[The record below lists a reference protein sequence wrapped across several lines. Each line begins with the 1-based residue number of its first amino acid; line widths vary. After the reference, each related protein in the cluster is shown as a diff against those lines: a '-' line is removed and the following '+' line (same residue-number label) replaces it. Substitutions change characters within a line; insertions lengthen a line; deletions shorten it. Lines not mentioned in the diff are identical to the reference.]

1 MKIVS
6 MTLSAIDN
14 FKSAWPCHG
23 IPAAADLIVA
33 AFTPC
38 GDLVDYEI
46 CDASDDVLDEGDGAS
61 AALSALLTDAF
72 KFETNGVYR

>member
-6 MTLSAIDN
+6 ITLSAIDN
-14 FKSAWPCHG
+14 FKSSWPCHG
-23 IPAAADLIVA
+23 IDDAADLIVA

-46 CDASDDVLDEGDGAS
+46 CDASDDVLDAGDGG
-61 AALSALLTDAF
+61 AAISALLTDAF